1 MTTTLNELSLALR
14 IADPADARALR
25 MLAELDEEPDLD
37 GEVLLALIDG
47 EPVAAMSLDD
57 GRVVADPFVATT
69 NAVALLEVR
78 ARQLVGGARRRAR
91 RRWRLRFA

>member
-1 MTTTLNELSLALR
+1 MTTTLNEFSLAIR
-14 IADPADARALR
+14 IADAADARALQI
-25 MLAELDEEPDLD
+25 LAELDEEPALS
-37 GEVLLALIDG
+37 GQVLLALIDD
-47 EPVAAMSLDD
+47 EPVAALSLDD